1 MYKSGVREPRNN
13 SDPIRRYDCYL
24 VGTCQRLTPLGFYKE
39 NKYVSGLVM
48 ISK

>member
-13 SDPIRRYDCYL
+13 SDPIRRYDCNL
-24 VGTCQRLTPLGFYKE
+24 VGSYQRLTPLGVYKE
-39 NKYVSGLVM
+39 IKYVSGLVM